1 MLFGM
6 GGASKV
12 PTPLLVFEHIDLQAY
27 YLPSVQTLIW
37 VHRSVFSAL
46 GWVLMSVSVSM
57 CLQTDL
63 GI

>member
-27 YLPSVQTLIW
+27 YLPSVETLIW

-46 GWVLMSVSVSM
+46 GWVLMSVSVS
-57 CLQTDL
+57 
-63 GI
+63 